1 MSVRTLLIKV
11 VGGAGVVLAAT
22 LLFAMTTGC
31 DDCDTST
38 IAATGGT
45 STTSTTQV
53 EAAVDD
59 LDDVAV
65 DGSTRIPGDSTG
77 EPFQSL
83 ASPEG
88 IRIFGTTVVGSEDG
102 SSTTTLDDEMTTTTT
117 VETTTTTAAPT
128 TTAVAAVPG
137 FADPGSVPA
146 NGDTFYVSANSGNDG
161 NDGRSSSS
169 PWKSLQAGLKRLSA
183 GQTLLVMDGEYREV
197 KAPGVAH
204 YTVDHGGSAG
214 NWMRIA
220 AAPGHS
226 PTIVASQGSGIQIT
240 SSYVE
245 VSGLTIKGSGFGVD
259 NNWGV
264 GISVNKADHVRLVG
278 NRITGMP
285 TSGISVTE
293 SSKFDLIGND
303 VSYNSFWSPL
313 QGSGISVWH
322 SVNRGHGAGSDGY
335 HDRIIGNR
343 VYGNENKVNSQFKE
357 FKVKSDGNGIIVD
370 QNIDTGYSGRVLI
383 ANNVVYDN
391 GGRGIIAWESNRVD
405 IVFNTGYQNGQTD
418 GISGGATE
426 FAAGKANDII
436 IANNV
441 GWARSGLPAII
452 FDRVTSGTSY
462 NNVLI
467 TDSPSGHAGS
477 RDIMHSG
484 NPGFRNASTDPGSA
498 DFRPQSDSV
507 LKGRVT
513 DSPTFVSTDI
523 VGTSRGGGTPDVG
536 AYEAE
541 AANR

>member
-1 MSVRTLLIKV
+1 MAI
-11 VGGAGVVLAAT
+11 VLAAT
-22 LLFAMTTGC
+22 LLFAITTGC
-31 DDCDTST
+31 DDCDTNV
-38 IAATGGT
+38 IATSGGT
-45 STTSTTQV
+45 STSTQV
-53 EAAVDD
+53 ESALSDD
-59 LDDVAV
+59 LPDASVERV
-65 DGSTRIPGDSTG
+65 TDGPGANTG
-77 EPFQSL
+77 DPFQAL

-88 IRIFGTTVVGSEDG
+88 IRVLGTTVPGESDG
-102 SSTTTLDDEMTTTTT
+102 SSTTVLTDESVTT
-117 VETTTTTAAPT
+117 VAETTTTTAAPT
-128 TTAVAAVPG
+128 TTTAAPSAPSY
-137 FADPGSVPA
+137 ADPGAVPA

-161 NDGRSSSS
+161 NDGRSASS
-169 PWKSLQAGLKRLSA
+169 PWKSLQAGLKRLTG

-197 KAPGVAH
+197 KAPGIAH

-214 NWMRIA
+214 NWMRVA

-245 VSGLTIKGSGFGVD
+245 VSGLTIRGSGFGVD

-264 GISVNKADHVRLVG
+264 GISVNNADHVRLVG
-278 NRITGMP
+278 NRITAMP

-303 VSYNSFWSPL
+303 ISYNSFWSPL

-322 SVNRGHGAGSDGY
+322 SKNRGHGAGSDGY

-383 ANNVVYDN
+383 ANNLVYDN

-426 FAAGKANDII
+426 FAAGKANDVI

-452 FDRVTSGTSY
+452 FDRVTSGNSY

-498 DFRPQSDSV
+498 DFRPSGESV
-507 LKGRVT
+507 LKGAVR
-513 DSPTFVSTDI
+513 DSPTFVSTDL

-536 AYEAE
+536 AFEAE
-541 AANR
+541 ASSR